1 MFPAILRGDTR
12 SNGDPMARPS
22 IADERREQ
30 IIEATLR
37 TIAEHGIS
45 STTLDRIA
53 DSAGMSRGHVRHF
66 VGNRDRLL
74 LDTARAFYA
83 PDGGSP
89 AVLPAEVETLE
100 EALDYLYGAEFV
112 ASTEENAVVLG
123 LVELSRSSPE
133 IAEVLTTAYSATRT
147 RIAELLQLAKPSAD
161 VAQADAVTD
170 TILSAALGNV
180 FMGDFNQDADR
191 TARTRN
197 AVDALLAT
205 L

>member
-1 MFPAILRGDTR
+1 
-12 SNGDPMARPS
+12 MARPS
-22 IADERREQ
+22 VADERREQ

-53 DSAGMSRGHVRHF
+53 DTAGMSRGHVRHF

-74 LDTARAFYA
+74 LDTARAFYSTGE
-83 PDGGSP
+83 DSP
-89 AVLPAEVETLE
+89 TIIPASIETLE
-100 EALDYLYGAEFV
+100 GALDYLFGDEFA
-112 ASTEENAVVLG
+112 ASSEENAVVLG

-133 IAEVLTTAYSATRT
+133 IAEVLTAAYSSGRA
-147 RIAELLQLAKPSAD
+147 RIAEWILDAKPDAD
-161 VAQADAVTD
+161 AARRESVADAV
-170 TILSAALGNV
+170 LAAALGNV

-191 TARTRN
+191 TARTRI

>member
-1 MFPAILRGDTR
+1 
-12 SNGDPMARPS
+12 MARPS
-22 IADERREQ
+22 VADQRREQ
-30 IIEATLR
+30 IIEATLQ
-37 TIAEHGIS
+37 TIATHGIS

-53 DSAGMSRGHVRHF
+53 DTAGMSRGHVRHF

-89 AVLPAEVETLE
+89 AVLPADVETLE
-100 EALDYLYGAEFV
+100 AALDYLFGAEFV

-133 IAEVLTTAYSATRT
+133 IAEVLTTAYSSTRT
-147 RIAELLQLAKPSAD
+147 RVAELLHTAKPNANAEQLEA
-161 VAQADAVTD
+161 VADA
-170 TILSAALGNV
+170 ILAAALGNV
-180 FMGDFNQDADR
+180 FMGDFNQDAERTDR
-191 TARTRN
+191 TRVAINT
-197 AVDALLAT
+197 LLAT

>member
-1 MFPAILRGDTR
+1 
-12 SNGDPMARPS
+12 MARPS
-22 IADERREQ
+22 VADVRREQ

-53 DSAGMSRGHVRHF
+53 DTAGMSRGHVRHF
-66 VGNRDRLL
+66 AGNRDRLL

-83 PDGGSP
+83 ADGDTP
-89 AVLPAEVETLE
+89 AIIPGTVESLD
-100 EALDYLYGAEFV
+100 EALDHLFGDEFA
-112 ASTEENAVVLG
+112 ASSDENAVVLG

-133 IAEVLTTAYSATRT
+133 IADVLTTAYSSTRA
-147 RIAELLQLAKPSAD
+147 RIAEWILRAKPDAD
-161 VAQADAVTD
+161 AARRESVADAV
-170 TILSAALGNV
+170 LAAALGNV

-191 TARTRN
+191 TARTRI
-197 AVDALLAT
+197 AIDALLET

>member
-1 MFPAILRGDTR
+1 
-12 SNGDPMARPS
+12 MARPS
-22 IADERREQ
+22 VADERREQ
-30 IIEATLR
+30 IIEATLQ
-37 TIAEHGIS
+37 TIAAHGIS

-53 DSAGMSRGHVRHF
+53 DAAGMSRGHVRHF

-89 AVLPAEVETLE
+89 AVLPAGTDTLE
-100 EALDYLYGAEFV
+100 DALDYLYGAEFV

-133 IAEVLTTAYSATRT
+133 IAEVLTAAYAATRT
-147 RIAELLQLAKPSAD
+147 RIAELIIAAKPAAD
-161 VAQADAVTD
+161 PAYREAVAD
-170 TILSAALGNV
+170 TVLAAALGNV

-191 TARTRN
+191 TDRTR
-197 AVDALLAT
+197 AAIDALLGT
-205 L
+205 LG